1 MRVEE
6 VEAEGMGDR
15 LGRGVLRRSK
25 ASLRKTGKI
34 SYIEVV
40 RVLREV
46 TGQWI
51 CIRQVNQVASL

>member
-40 RVLREV
+40 RVLREA

-51 CIRQVNQVASL
+51 CIRQVN